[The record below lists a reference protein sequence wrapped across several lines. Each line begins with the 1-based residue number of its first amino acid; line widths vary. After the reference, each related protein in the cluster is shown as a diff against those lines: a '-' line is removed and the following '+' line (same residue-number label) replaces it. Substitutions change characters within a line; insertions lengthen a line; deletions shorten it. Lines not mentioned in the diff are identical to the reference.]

1 VRRAMAPVEHFDWR
15 SEAAADPPRWRQG
28 TMGVYEELDAR
39 QVRIKAIWDE
49 LMRTPRE
56 SPRHRVLVEELIEES
71 AAYVAVVNAAHG
83 VDRKPDPSD

>member
-1 VRRAMAPVEHFDWR
+1 
-15 SEAAADPPRWRQG
+15 
-28 TMGVYEELDAR
+28 
-39 QVRIKAIWDE
+39 VRIKAIWDE